1 MTGFSLHY
9 SPILL
14 SIICLLV
21 REEDI
26 NLVQERFEIGDLFL
40 RMVRCLFQKF
50 SIRNRTKFTVS
61 SFIQAMKSVG
71 KLALKTLVADYPFM
85 QRSQVIEEIG
95 EEAFDY
101 GLLIGQEDFRLIRND
116 ATDIIITFS
125 HRSLQEFLGALFFI
139 LGLGEGE
146 SVEGLLGF
154 SQKSIFFTNPFF
166 LHFCLWFLYSDQKHL
181 VLSDKNTIREKLRNY
196 VLKRFKSELILSDIA
211 AFYPVLDAREVWKN
225 KDKGLLSFLEDI
237 LSHYSSNKIIIMRP
251 YVPIGWIL
259 TSMQP
264 VLKFTQHLLVQ
275 FTPTSLIQMDRKL
288 LLRVTCVEG
297 LKHLHIESFDKATLN
312 LVTEHLKYF
321 NVQPHVR
328 FDLKGDAD
336 LSHLIR
342 HMDQNSCQSLT
353 ISLNGNNC
361 SLTAESRSISIF
373 PQLTK
378 LSFAGCFIG
387 ESIVQ
392 GLVEASRTGNLPCL
406 SSLSFVQCRG
416 LKTKLPLVFGCQ
428 FPNLTHVNMY
438 ETDIDNVDVKT
449 LAATQLKSLTLTM
462 NDTIDLASSFKQ
474 KNITLQH
481 LFLVSVNHKT
491 SFNVEQLWPQIPNL
505 SKVGFSNI
513 SLDSDLPTVN
523 ELTFLTCLSL
533 HGCIQG
539 HEQLQMLLAQ
549 TPCRNLSFLDLTNSQ
564 GISGNLS
571 VLLTQNFSSL
581 NCLILRR
588 CKLNSTDFTRLA
600 RANVEG
606 RLPKLKHLD
615 ASMDQN
621 LFSFGSLWNDLSSI
635 DIADQEDYTGE
646 KDMLSEITERM
657 SSGCL
662 QSLQDLTCN
671 NNWNHIARIKTS
683 YYQLKIL
690 RVHQLTFAGLNTI
703 LSAIHER
710 LLPSLC
716 TVCIVSYIDMY
727 IDSNRLQHEAARLL
741 SRVGVS
747 CHDAIPSD
755 DPFVP
760 GRCLCHQAN
769 S

>member
-1 MTGFSLHY
+1 
-9 SPILL
+9 
-14 SIICLLV
+14 
-21 REEDI
+21 
-26 NLVQERFEIGDLFL
+26 
-40 RMVRCLFQKF
+40 
-50 SIRNRTKFTVS
+50 
-61 SFIQAMKSVG
+61 
-71 KLALKTLVADYPFM
+71 M

-139 LGLGEGE
+139 LALGEGE
-146 SVEGLLGF
+146 SVESLLGF

-196 VLKRFKSELILSDIA
+196 VLERFKSELILSDIA
-211 AFYPVLDAREVWKN
+211 AFYPILDAREVWKN

-237 LSHYSSNKIIIMRP
+237 LSHYCSNKIIIMRP
-251 YVPIGWIL
+251 YDPIGWIL

-288 LLRVTCVEG
+288 LLRVTYVEG
-297 LKHLHIESFDKATLN
+297 LKHLHIESFDKTTLN

-321 NVQPHVR
+321 NVQSHVR

-342 HMDQNSCQSLT
+342 HMDQKSCQSLT

-361 SLTAESRSISIF
+361 SLTAESISIF

-387 ESIVQ
+387 ESVVR
-392 GLVEASRTGNLPCL
+392 GLVEASRTGNLPCV
-406 SSLSFVQCRG
+406 SSLSFLRCRG

-449 LAATQLKSLTLTM
+449 LTATRQLKSLTLTM
-462 NDTIDLASSFKQ
+462 NDTIDLASAFKQ
-474 KNITLQH
+474 ENVTLKD
-481 LFLVSVNHKT
+481 LFLVSANHT
-491 SFNVEQLWPQIPNL
+491 APFNVEQLWSKIPNL
-505 SKVGFSNI
+505 SKMGFSKI
-513 SLDSDLPTVN
+513 RLDFDLPTVKK
-523 ELTFLTCLSL
+523 LTFLTCLSL
-533 HGCIQG
+533 HGCIQDQ
-539 HEQLQMLLAQ
+539 EKLQMLVAQ
-549 TPCRNLSFLDLTNSQ
+549 SSCRNLSFLDITDSQ

-571 VLLTQNFSSL
+571 VLLTQSFNSL
-581 NCLILRR
+581 KSLILRS
-588 CKLNSTDFTRLA
+588 CELNSTDFSSLA

-606 RLPKLKHLD
+606 RLPELKNLD
-615 ASMDQN
+615 ISLNACIDQN
-621 LFSFGSLWNDLSSI
+621 FFSFGSSWNGLSSI
-635 DIADQEDYTGE
+635 DVTDQEKNTD
-646 KDMLSEITERM
+646 KIDMLSEITGRM

-662 QSLQDLTCN
+662 QSLQELAFSN
-671 NNWNHIARIKTS
+671 NLNFSARINTS
-683 YYQLKIL
+683 CYQLKVL
-690 RVHQLTFAGLNTI
+690 RVHQLTLAGLNTI
-703 LSAIHER
+703 IFAIQGR
-710 LLPSLC
+710 LFPKLH
-716 TVCIVSYIDMY
+716 TVCIVSYT
-727 IDSNRLQHEAARLL
+727 DSFIQTHRLPHEAARLL